1 MGYVYVY
8 GPDDEDLESTGL
20 CGALMPSSCV
30 HDEEAGGVS
39 AVTMRHPYDE
49 YGKWKHLVERNI
61 IACECRVRTPPDL
74 RPNGAYAA
82 SVEEWT
88 VLSGGLTKSQKQVW
102 SKAKKGKKVGTL
114 INGRTVYVL
123 ETAEERYKVQFEKG
137 KYNKKKKITTYTWKT
152 GWCDPEAI
160 RFNRTVTI
168 ASDTNGI
175 LQVCGNGDSRTQY
188 FRIQSVNR
196 DVGAQ
201 EIEVYAVH
209 ISFDL
214 NDNLLNW
221 KTTGTVTGL
230 EAAAAIEENLDFD
243 SDIEIL
249 TDVNDSWSGGIDWQD
264 VNPMSAI
271 TDPETGFLS
280 VFGAELLRDN
290 ETLYLLHDVDSGQ
303 GFRIEHRKNLIGAS
317 LKVNLDGMIT
327 AVKPRGEKAN
337 GDPLYLTDDAGS
349 QRNYVF
355 SSARSTYGTK
365 AELLSVSEAKV
376 DKKKG
381 VTEAIARERMRAE
394 AQKRF
399 DEEEADKPSIELD
412 VNFVEL
418 GKTTQFA
425 RYRALEAAYLY
436 DSAVVAAPE
445 YGIEV
450 TAKVTKLSWD
460 CLDERITK
468 MTLGEVERGSRIY
481 SWQVA
486 GSISGDKLLRGSV
499 QASALSDDAGVYK
512 VVVRSSTGN
521 EVADETVLSAA
532 VYYGSE
538 DVTDEIAASR
548 FTWYAGDDVAA
559 EGVKTLTVSRDSL
572 DGAVVYA
579 CEIAEE

>member
-20 CGALMPSSCV
+20 CGALVPTSCV

-61 IACECRVRTPPDL
+61 ISCECRVRTAPDL
-74 RPNGAYAA
+74 KPSGAYAA
-82 SVEEWT
+82 TVEEWT
-88 VLSGGLTKSQKQVW
+88 VLSGGLTKKQKQVW
-102 SKAKKGKKVGTL
+102 SKAKKGKKSGTL
-114 INGRTVYVL
+114 INGRTVYV
-123 ETAEERYKVQFEKG
+123 EDTAEERYLVRFEKA
-137 KYNKKKKITTYTWKT
+137 KYNKKKKETTYTWKR
-152 GWCDPEAI
+152 GWCDPAAI
-160 RFNRTVTI
+160 EYSRTVAI
-168 ASDTNGI
+168 DSDTNGI
-175 LQVCGNGDSRTQY
+175 LSVCANPDSRTQY

-221 KTTGTVTGL
+221 KSTGPATGTQ
-230 EAAAAIEENLDFD
+230 AAAAIEDHLDFE
-243 SDIEIL
+243 SEIEIL
-249 TDVNDSWSGGIDWQD
+249 TDVKDTYSGGIDWQD
-264 VNPMSAI
+264 VNPTSAI
-271 TDPETGFLS
+271 TDPETGFLAI
-280 VFGAELLRDN
+280 FGAELLRDN

-303 GFRIEHRKNLIGAS
+303 GFRVEHRKNLIGAS
-317 LKVNLDGMIT
+317 LKVNLDGLVT
-327 AVKPRGEKAN
+327 AVKPRGQKAN
-337 GDPLYLTDDAGS
+337 GDPLYLTADAQSDG
-349 QRNYVF
+349 NYVY
-355 SSARSTYGTK
+355 SAAAETYGVH
-365 AELLSVSEAKV
+365 AQLLDVSEAKV
-376 DKKKG
+376 DKKQG
-381 VTEAIARERMRAE
+381 VTEAIARERMRA
-394 AQKRF
+394 AARKQF

-418 GKTTQFA
+418 GKTVEYA

-436 DSAVVAAPE
+436 DSAVVAAKE

-460 CLDERITK
+460 CLEERITK
-468 MTLGEVERGSRIY
+468 MTLGDVVRGSRIY

-499 QASALSDDAGVYK
+499 GASALSDDAGVYR
-512 VVVRSSTGN
+512 VTIRSSTGN
-521 EVADETVLSAA
+521 EIPDEATLTAA
-532 VYYGSE
+532 VWYGSE

-548 FTWYAGDDVAA
+548 FAWYAGETLVAT
-559 EGVKTLTVSRDSL
+559 GVKGITVHRDDL
-572 DGAVVYA
+572 NGTVVYA
-579 CEIAEE
+579 CEISDE